1 MENNKERI
9 KLFKRFMKEI
19 GLYNSWVAA
28 RARVNGV
35 IQTEERLTI
44 KMGGKWDIVNRYSN
58 LSSIIFYSFTWRDTG
73 NPALWEII
81 HHCACKE
88 EIDIDNYTAE
98 DIEYIKKEIEP
109 CLVTLKNSNV
119 F

>member
-1 MENNKERI
+1 MENNNERI

-19 GLYNSWVAA
+19 GLYNSWV
-28 RARVNGV
+28 RNR
-35 IQTEERLTI
+35 I
-44 KMGGKWDIVNRYSN
+44 KGNIHIEKTYRIKRSVWDVLNHYHN
-58 LSSIIFYSFTWRDTG
+58 LSAIIFFSFTWCLTDK
-73 NPALWEII
+73 PVLWEII
-81 HHCACKE
+81 HCRGKN
-88 EIDIDNYTAE
+88 IDIDNYTAE

>member
-19 GLYNSWVAA
+19 GLYNSWVEN
-28 RARVNGV
+28 RVKGN
-35 IQTEERLTI
+35 IYTEKTYGI
-44 KMGGKWDIVNRYSN
+44 KRSVWDVLNHYHN
-58 LSSIIFYSFTWRDTG
+58 LSAIIFFSFTWARTDNTV
-73 NPALWEII
+73 LWQTI
-81 HHCACKE
+81 HYRGKN
-88 EIDIDNYTAE
+88 IDIDNYTAE

-109 CLVTLKNSNV
+109 CLQILENLNA